1 MSTYTIPDFSSV
13 ALITIDMQQD
23 TLDGHPFEIPG
34 TSAILPP
41 LKRLLHYFRE
51 AGKPIIHM
59 VRIYQPDGS
68 NVHLCRRELDEQGA
82 QLVLAG
88 SGGCE
93 IVPDLLS
100 AQGSCL
106 NTQVLLAGQIQSV
119 GPHEGVIYKPRWGA
133 FYNTPLEA
141 YLRQQEL
148 STLIFTGCNFPNCP
162 RTSIYEASERDFRV
176 LLVEDAVSGLYER
189 GKEELR
195 NIGVSMVRADEV
207 RDRLAQVMQ
216 V

>member
-1 MSTYTIPDFSSV
+1 MSKHTIPDFSSV

-68 NVHLCRRELDEQGA
+68 NVDLCRRELVEQGA

-100 AQGSCL
+100 AQESCL

-195 NIGVSMVRADEV
+195 NIGVSMARADEV

>member
-13 ALITIDMQQD
+13 ALMTIDMQQD

-41 LKRLLHYFRE
+41 LKRLLHRFRE

-59 VRIYQPDGS
+59 VRIYKPDGS
-68 NVHLCRRELDEQGA
+68 NVDLCRRELVEQGA

-93 IVPDLLS
+93 IVPDLLPT
-100 AQGSCL
+100 QERCL
-106 NTQVLLAGQIQSV
+106 NTQGLLAGQIQSV
-119 GPHEGVIYKPRWGA
+119 GPHEVVIYKPRWGA

-148 STLIFTGCNFPNCP
+148 STLMFTGCNFPNCP

-176 LLVEDAVSGLYER
+176 LLVEDAVSGLYDR
-189 GKEELR
+189 GKKELR
-195 NIGVSMVRADEV
+195 NIGVSMLRADEV
-207 RDRLAQVMQ
+207 RDRLAQEMRV
-216 V
+216 